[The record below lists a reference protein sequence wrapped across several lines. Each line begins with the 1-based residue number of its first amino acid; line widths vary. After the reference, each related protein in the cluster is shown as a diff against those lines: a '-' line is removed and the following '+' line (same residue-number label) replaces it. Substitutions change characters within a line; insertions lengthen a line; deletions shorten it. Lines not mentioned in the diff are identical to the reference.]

1 MTAVQAIA
9 SSPTA
14 FSNWGVSMLAAGDHP
29 LNHVVPH
36 KIFDEITNHAMML
49 VLAAV
54 LLLIFVP
61 IAARKKDLVPKG
73 FRNFLEAILQFIR
86 EDVARPAL
94 GDLTDRFIPFLWTM
108 FTLILTANLL
118 GLVPIGAFLGAAT
131 QDSHTTHWGGTAT
144 GNFGITAGLAICSF
158 LLFHISGMR
167 EQGAGKYLYNT
178 FLSHAPW
185 PLWPLFIPLELIGA
199 LVKPFALAIRLFAN
213 MTGGHIVVAVLLGF
227 AVTGIEMGMEGSPGM
242 YGVTL
247 ASVAGAIAINLLEVF
262 VAFLQAYIFVFLTA
276 LFLGTAVHPEH

>member
-1 MTAVQAIA
+1 MTALQAIA
-9 SSPTA
+9 AMPNAA
-14 FSNWGVSMLAAGDHP
+14 FPASGGCVLASDDP
-29 LNHVVPH
+29 MSHVVPH
-36 KIFDEITNHAMML
+36 NLFGPVTNHVLML
-49 VLAAV
+49 IVAAV

-61 IAARKKDLVPKG
+61 IAARKKDLVPRG
-73 FRNFLEAILQFIR
+73 FRNFLEALLQFIR

-94 GDLTDRFIPFLWTM
+94 GELTDRYIPFLWTM

-118 GLVPIGAFLGAAT
+118 GLIPIGAILGGVT
-131 QDSHTTHWGGTAT
+131 QDSHLLHWGGTAT
-144 GNFGITAGLAICSF
+144 GNIGITAGLALCAF
-158 LLFHISGMR
+158 LLFHLSGMR
-167 EQGAGKYLYNT
+167 QQGVGKYLYNT
-178 FLSHAPW
+178 FLGHAPW

-227 AVTGIEMGMEGSPGM
+227 AVTGVEMGIAGSPGM
-242 YGVTL
+242 YGVTVV
-247 ASVAGAIAINLLEVF
+247 SVLGAVAINLLELF

>member
-1 MTAVQAIA
+1 ML
-9 SSPTA
+9 PTA
-14 FSNWGVSMLAAGDHP
+14 ATLSAAFSLPGGAVLAADDP
-29 LNHVVPH
+29 MSHVLPH
-36 KIFDEITNHAMML
+36 VIFNELTNHAFMFI
-49 VLAAV
+49 LAAI

-61 IAARKKDLVPKG
+61 IAARKKDLVPSG

-108 FTLILTANLL
+108 FVLILTANLL
-118 GLVPIGAFLGAAT
+118 GLIPIGPLLGLAT
-131 QDSHTTHWGGTAT
+131 QDPHALHWGGTAT
-144 GNFGITAGLAICSF
+144 GNIGITAGLAICAF

-167 EQGAGKYLYNT
+167 QQGVGKYLYNT

-227 AVTGIEMGMEGSPGM
+227 AVTGLEMGIEGSVGM
-242 YGVTL
+242 FGVTL
-247 ASVAGAIAINLLEVF
+247 ASVLGAVAINLLELF